1 MISTASILACIV
13 TLFISLIGPVLIFI
27 VYGLKNRRQGVAS
40 AWLLGALG
48 FLIPQMVIRLP
59 ILNILNETSWFL
71 DFSLN
76 HIFLYCFSLAFTAGL
91 FELAGRFAVAKWMA
105 RKKLTYQNSL
115 AAGLGHGGIEAML
128 VVGMTYVNNL
138 IFMILI
144 NAGALDELINHAA
157 MGIGTIR
164 DTLCATS
171 PVMFLLAGYERI
183 LTMVVQAAMSMI
195 VCWGVHRRKAGRGA
209 FVCLLMHTLLDSTAM
224 ISMLATDLGGNRLTQ
239 TAAYA
244 IVYVILTLAAIG
256 SVWILWKLRQSWL
269 AEETE
274 VSNDSGK

>member
-13 TLFISLIGPVLIFI
+13 TLFISLIGPVLILI
-27 VYGLKNRRQGVAS
+27 VYGVKNKRQGVAS

-48 FLIPQMVIRLP
+48 FLIPQMLMRLP
-59 ILNILNETSWFL
+59 ILNVLNETTWFL

-76 HIFLYCFSLAFTAGL
+76 HTFLYCFSLAFTAGL
-91 FELAGRFAVAKWMA
+91 FELAGRFLVAKWME
-105 RKKLTYQNSL
+105 RKRLTYKCSL

-128 VVGMTYVNNL
+128 IIGMTYVNNL
-138 IFMILI
+138 ILMILI

-157 MGIGTIR
+157 MGIGAIR

-183 LTMVVQAAMSMI
+183 LTMIVQAAMSMI
-195 VCWGVHRRKAGRGA
+195 VCWGVHRGQAGKGA
-209 FVCLLMHTLLDSTAM
+209 LLCLLMHTFLDSTAM
-224 ISMLATDLGGNRLTQ
+224 ISVLATDLGGNRMTQ

-244 IVYVILTLAAIG
+244 IVYFVLTLAAIA
-256 SVWILWKLRQSWL
+256 SVWILLKIRQSWL

-274 VSNDSGK
+274 ASNDSGK